1 MLLLTVR
8 AFVMP
13 GLRNKLHVKVRTI
26 QRGPLLEP
34 IQWVQILE
42 IMELRGLRGLRGCA
56 LEVSTT

>member
-1 MLLLTVR
+1 MRKL
-8 AFVMP
+8 
-13 GLRNKLHVKVRTI
+13 GLYKG
-26 QRGPLLEP
+26 RGPLLEP